1 MMPPPRSRLPTAKK
15 PDMDFPASNDG
26 NNMPGN
32 SEGTL
37 AKNAEA
43 EIAVD
48 SGKRRPSDGG
58 FKVPAMKPKHSQSLP
73 AKESS
78 ANEQGEL
85 SGSEAARE
93 DSGPHIDRLSGPS
106 STFQTEL
113 IVSTTDAKID
123 ADPKSGTEAIEAKG
137 APRSGGGEET
147 KVGANKAD
155 GVERRIEKD
164 AKPSSSKPAKTV
176 KTAYS
181 EPEWAAKPVSAF
193 SIEVLKDGTFVENLD
208 V

>member
-73 AKESS
+73 EKESS

-93 DSGPHIDRLSGPS
+93 DSGPHIDRLSGQS

-113 IVSTTDAKID
+113 VSTTDAKID